1 MTLWTLLGRRASRD
15 AGRPLVTYLDLESR
29 ERMELSAASLANAAA
44 KTAGLLRDD
53 LEVEP
58 GDEVGVDL
66 PLHWQLPVAIAALD
80 AVGALALPWAQPGAA
95 RIAVVPAAASA
106 AWPVPVV
113 MSLAPFGLPDPAGLP
128 PDAAPDAVDHAV
140 AARMQPDSFIADAE
154 IAASDPAVRIG
165 NATLDGSEVVE
176 RAAAL
181 AGDLRVSA
189 RGRLLV
195 ADSPERD
202 PLRTWLACLAVPL
215 VADAAVVLVR
225 HPTSGDVRALM
236 AAEGITA
243 VEEQTT

>member
-1 MTLWTLLGRRASRD
+1 MTLWTLLERRASRD
-15 AGRPLVTYLDLESR
+15 AGRPLVTYADLESQ

-53 LEVEP
+53 LDVEP
-58 GDEVGVDL
+58 GEEVGVDL
-66 PLHWQLPVAIAALD
+66 PLHWQLPVAVAALD
-80 AVGALALPWAQPGAA
+80 AVGALALPWAHRGGA
-95 RIAVVPAAASA
+95 RIALVSAAASA

-128 PDAAPDAVDHAV
+128 PDAAPDAVDHAI
-140 AARMQPDSFIADAE
+140 AARIHPDSFIADAE
-154 IAASDPAVRIG
+154 IGESDPAVRIG
-165 NATLDGSEVVE
+165 NEILDGTELVE

-181 AGDLRVSA
+181 AGDLGVTA

-225 HPTSGDVRALM
+225 NPSSGDVSALM

-243 VEEQTT
+243 VDEPLA